1 MTDPH
6 LPALHAT
13 AHGLYRHYK
22 GGWYEVVDTVRC
34 SETLQGMTPGG
45 CRTWS
50 VESENRPQRGQF
62 LPDLQPHS
70 PAMRQKDGEKWIA
83 AADLQPT
90 ISKSDRLLYRPLYGA
105 GLTDGALW
113 VRPAA
118 MFHETGLFDGKVQP
132 RFMRH
137 DPAQLL
143 LADLPTAHALIAHL
157 RGQAQRQGS
166 LPLDTALRPPPPEPT
181 TCCGR
186 GCNGCVWE
194 GFYAALQHWRTDAL
208 AFLQPNEVPS
218 PAC

>member
-13 AHGLYRHYK
+13 APGLYRHYK

-34 SETLQGMTPGG
+34 SETLQGMT
-45 CRTWS
+45 
-50 VESENRPQRGQF
+50 
-62 LPDLQPHS
+62 
-70 PAMRQKDGEKWIA
+70 
-83 AADLQPT
+83 
-90 ISKSDRLLYRPLYGA
+90 LYRPLYGA
-105 GLTDGALW
+105 GLTDGTLW

-118 MFHETGLFDGKVQP
+118 MFNESGHFADKVQP
-132 RFMRH
+132 RFVRH
-137 DPAQLL
+137 EPAQLL

-194 GFYAALQHWRTDAL
+194 GFYTALHHWREDAI
-208 AFLQPNEVPS
+208 AFLQRNEAPS
-218 PAC
+218 AAR